1 MSIKT
6 DAVIIRDETTTGANT
21 AARVGTNL
29 VDIADDL
36 IAKQAAID
44 LNNAKVSNVDHP
56 LVETAVPLNSVFTD
70 TTYDD
75 TALQAAVA
83 LNTLKESNIA
93 HPLVEKAVPSNAVF
107 TDTIYDDSDVLKDS
121 DTVSPVTSGN
131 KLMTESDVAG
141 LGGGDMLSSIYDP
154 IIASNTA
161 KAGITPQQ
169 ASDITANNDKI
180 SYTDAAA
187 VAANTEKV
195 GVTAQMVSDIDTNNL
210 KVGITTQQADD
221 IVANNAKVTY
231 PSADSTKLGLIE
243 AGATNDNTA
252 TIQTKRPLKSVNG
265 QSIEGSGNVVIS
277 GGGSTSATVGTGA
290 SIDLTNVVGSYYNIG
305 ASSTATEFTV
315 PTVAVGGFA
324 VVQSVSTTTE
334 PTVVVTGG
342 TATEVI
348 GVSWKASTVLYLNI
362 YSYDGTNVFYY
373 WSGVGSGTDTFD
385 RVLQP
390 DLAGLSTFEIDYESA
405 ETFVIDMTQ
414 ATSLTE
420 TGLPISNTLLSKK
433 ITLHVKGNFPLTL
446 PPAWTTSGV
455 INGSYTL
462 GTEYNIIVVEYV
474 SALTPFYRVQIS
486 I

>member
-6 DAVIIRDETTTGANT
+6 NALIIRDETADGANT
-21 AARVGTNL
+21 ALRVGQL
-29 VDIADDL
+29 LSDIADDL
-36 IAKQAAID
+36 IAKQVAID

-161 KAGITPQQ
+161 KVGITPQQ

-187 VAANTEKV
+187 VAANTAKETNIVHPLVETAVPVGAVFTDTIYDDTAIQAEVALNTLKV

-243 AGATNDNTA
+243 AEATKDTTA
-252 TIQTKRPLKSVNG
+252 TIQTKRPLKTVNG
-265 QSIEGSGNVVIS
+265 ESLEGSGDIVVA
-277 GGGSTSATVGTGA
+277 GGGQPDSVVEDLAVTGTKTINWNSGETYRFTLTGA
-290 SIDLTNVVGSYYNIG
+290 VVLSDSNLVSVGKSEIITLYVDGDFALTL
-305 ASSTATEFTV
+305 
-315 PTVAVGGFA
+315 PTGWDAYK
-324 VVQSVSTTTE
+324 
-334 PTVVVTGG
+334 TG
-342 TATEVI
+342 T
-348 GVSWKASTVLYLNI
+348 
-362 YSYDGTNVFYY
+362 YDGT
-373 WSGVGSGTDTFD
+373 
-385 RVLQP
+385 VL
-390 DLAGLSTFEIDYESA
+390 
-405 ETFVIDMTQ
+405 
-414 ATSLTE
+414 
-420 TGLPISNTLLSKK
+420 NT
-433 ITLHVKGNFPLTL
+433 IT
-446 PPAWTTSGV
+446 
-455 INGSYTL
+455 
-462 GTEYNIIVVEYV
+462 VEYV
-474 SALTPFYRVQIS
+474 NAATPFHKVTIIQ
-486 I
+486 